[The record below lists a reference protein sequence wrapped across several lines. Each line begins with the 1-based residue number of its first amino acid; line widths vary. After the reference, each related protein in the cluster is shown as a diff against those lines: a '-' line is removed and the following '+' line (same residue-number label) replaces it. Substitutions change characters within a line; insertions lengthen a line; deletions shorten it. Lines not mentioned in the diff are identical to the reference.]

1 MEFEEFAAA
10 RSPALLRYAVL
21 LSGDREEARD
31 IVQEVLARAM
41 LRWRRLTGAGE
52 PYGYVRQMV
61 TNEFL
66 SLQRRRRRYSV
77 VPLQQRDLDGPG
89 APVAPNP
96 PGADDDLWRLLGTLP
111 KQQRAVIVLRYYEGL
126 GDDEI
131 ADVLRCR
138 PGTVRGYASRALA
151 ALRIEL
157 TDTTG
162 TSQGIR
168 TGGALR

>member
-10 RSPALLRYAVL
+10 RSPALLRYAIL
-21 LSGDREEARD
+21 LSGNREEARD

-41 LRWRRLTGAGE
+41 LRWRRLTAAGE

-66 SLQRRRRRYSV
+66 SLQRRRRKFSF

-96 PGADDDLWRLLGTLP
+96 SRADDDLWQLLGTLP

-131 ADVLRCR
+131 ADMLRCR

-157 TDTTG
+157 TDT
-162 TSQGIR
+162 GIR
-168 TGGALR
+168 ARGALR

>member
-10 RSPALLRYAVL
+10 RSPALLRYAIL
-21 LSGDREEARD
+21 LSGNREEARD

-52 PYGYVRQMV
+52 PYAYVRRMV

-66 SLQRRRRRYSV
+66 SLQRRRRKYSF
-77 VPLQQRDLDGPG
+77 VPLRQRDLDGPG

-96 PGADDDLWRLLGTLP
+96 PHADDELWQLLGTLP
-111 KQQRAVIVLRYYEGL
+111 RQQRAVIVLRYYEGL
-126 GDDEI
+126 GDEEI

-157 TDTTG
+157 TDTAA
-162 TSQGIR
+162 R
-168 TGGALR
+168 GALR